1 MSKKCSFC
9 YYIQIYHKNENNVAL
24 GLGKPQ
30 YHRLKLNVCKTMWKN
45 NVKPIIL
52 NMPLS
57 KLFVY
62 IPYYNSQ
69 NLIFPITFTCTSKE
83 KKIFV
88 LNIEF

>member
-9 YYIQIYHKNENNVAL
+9 YYIRIYHKNENNVAL

-45 NVKPIIL
+45 NVKPHNPKHATL
-52 NMPLS
+52 LE
-57 KLFVY
+57 LFVY

-83 KKIFV
+83 KKNFCT
-88 LNIEF
+88 